1 MKDTYEK
8 IEIEIKEIN
17 CDDVI
22 ATSSP
27 TTSQKENAYFSF
39 YELFGE
45 FGDTYFGD

>member
-17 CDDVI
+17 SDDVI

-39 YELFGE
+39 DDL